1 MVIFFLK
8 FSLFFFFFIPKKKKK
23 KKKKQQQ
30 QQQQQLLPSLSL
42 LFIFFFF
49 SFFLF
54 FNLNKHVLF
63 EFKYQALAT
72 YNYCSFKKEILIL
85 ISIFFLY
92 IPIKK
97 NSILYIS
104 QFGHSTPRENIQLS
118 RVTNSCKKNSKI
130 HNLVSLNL
138 RT

>member
-8 FSLFFFFFIPKKKKK
+8 FSLFFSFSSPKKK
-23 KKKKQQQ
+23 
-30 QQQQQLLPSLSL
+30 QQQQLLPSLSL

-49 SFFLF
+49 SFFLFF

-85 ISIFFLY
+85 ISIFFSIFLL
-92 IPIKK
+92 KN